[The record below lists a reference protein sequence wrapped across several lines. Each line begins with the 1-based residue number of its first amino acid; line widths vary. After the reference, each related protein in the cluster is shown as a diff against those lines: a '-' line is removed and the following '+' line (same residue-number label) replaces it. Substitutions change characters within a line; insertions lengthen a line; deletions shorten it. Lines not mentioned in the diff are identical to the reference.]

1 MANAGPPQWGISV
14 GVLENQPQPQDEA
27 LRMLV
32 MQEECGGGCVWGRGG
47 MGAWD
52 PWDWLSPRG
61 CSLGLVLLSCP
72 RELIFIL
79 SPLPGI

>member
-1 MANAGPPQWGISV
+1 MMANAGPPQWGISV

-27 LRMLV
+27 LR
-32 MQEECGGGCVWGRGG
+32 GT
-47 MGAWD
+47 WD

-72 RELIFIL
+72 KELIFIL